1 MNTPQTDAVKG
12 KLFVEISPE
21 HYHRM
26 LKYASEASPLYSR
39 LMNSIKKDDTIIVPC
54 DPADAEMLLG
64 VARHFCP
71 AAVAKILSVMS
82 TSREKLYQQR

>member
-1 MNTPQTDAVKG
+1 MNTPRTNVVKE
-12 KLFVEISPE
+12 KFLVEISPE

-26 LKYASEASPLYSR
+26 LKYAHETSPLYAR
-39 LMNSIKKDDTIIVPC
+39 LKNSIKKDDTIIVPC
-54 DPADAEMLLG
+54 NLADVEMLLG

-71 AAVAKILSVMS
+71 AAVAKILAVMS

>member
-1 MNTPQTDAVKG
+1 MNTPPTNSVKG
-12 KLFVEISPE
+12 KLFIEISPE

-26 LKYASEASPLYSR
+26 LKYANEASPLYSR
-39 LMNSIKKDDTIIVPC
+39 LKNSIKRDDAIIVPC

-71 AAVAKILSVMS
+71 AAAANILAVMS